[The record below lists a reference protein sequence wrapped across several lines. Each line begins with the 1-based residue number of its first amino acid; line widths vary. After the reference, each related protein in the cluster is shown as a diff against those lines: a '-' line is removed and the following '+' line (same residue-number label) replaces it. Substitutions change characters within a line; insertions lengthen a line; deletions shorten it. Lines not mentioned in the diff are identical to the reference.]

1 MQPTLRFAS
10 LALCVLALSACD
22 KPKPRDLNDQGGPL
36 GASGATTAGGPAG
49 TPAAATPAAKAT
61 TTAEPLPDLPKW
73 AKSLMGQKINE
84 AFPVQTTACVGNT
97 DVVTM
102 RYQGA
107 VAPGTRIEGWGWDP
121 AAKAAVQHILL
132 VADDGQIVGAGET
145 GLPRPDVTA
154 ARKEVTSPTVGWQ
167 AYTAQGGGGLYAFGL
182 LGDGKTA
189 CRLGHIN
196 L

>member
-1 MQPTLRFAS
+1 
-10 LALCVLALSACD
+10 VLALSACD
-22 KPKPRDLNDQGGPL
+22 KPKPRNLNDQGGPP
-36 GASGATTAGGPAG
+36 GATGAATASP
-49 TPAAATPAAKAT
+49 PAAAA
-61 TTAEPLPDLPKW
+61 TAEPLPDLPKW
-73 AKSLMGQKINE
+73 AKSLMGQKISE

-97 DVVTM
+97 DLVTM

-121 AAKAAVQHILL
+121 AAKAPVQHILL
-132 VADDGQIVGAGET
+132 VAGDGQIVGAGET

-154 ARKEVTSPTVGWQ
+154 ARKEVTSPTTGWQ
-167 AYTAQGGGGLYAFGL
+167 AYTPQGGGGLYAFGL